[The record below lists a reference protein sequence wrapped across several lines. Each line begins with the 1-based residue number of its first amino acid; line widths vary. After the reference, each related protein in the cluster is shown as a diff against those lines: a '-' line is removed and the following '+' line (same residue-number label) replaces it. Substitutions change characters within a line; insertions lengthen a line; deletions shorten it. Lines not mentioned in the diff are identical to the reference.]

1 MVTNHFTFRGLQASF
16 IGGYFHLKN
25 SLNASSMCGIS
36 GIVNRKNQ
44 PVPQA
49 EIEQMTHVVAHRGPD
64 GFGIWHGANLALG
77 HRRLSII
84 DLSENGHQPMQ
95 YGQDLVITYNGEV
108 YNYVEIR
115 KDLSSRGYEFR
126 SESDTEVILAAYQ
139 EWGFSCVEQFNGM
152 WSFCIYDKKKE
163 ILFCSRDRFG
173 VKPFYFFYDEKSFA
187 FGSEIKQLLPF
198 CSVIKANQQILLDY
212 LVLGYEDHC
221 NDTFFEGIQKLAQG
235 SNLIYNL
242 NDHTFDIHP
251 YYDLK
256 VRNELR
262 LLNEENAINTYR
274 ECLKNAIKL
283 RMRSDVEVGTCLSG
297 GLDSSSVTSISAEI
311 LRNDSN
317 RKIKAIHARVN
328 KKSIDESSFAK
339 KVSAFCNTDLVMV
352 EPKEDEFISSIDEV
366 IKVQEEPFGSPSVF
380 LQYFVMKKARQLNCL
395 VMLDGQGGDETLLGY
410 ERYYPAYL
418 MQLRGLKKVQ
428 GLLKSSENSKLS
440 KLQLIKY
447 YLYFTNYKIRLK
459 KLKNR
464 HNFVKK
470 EILVPFSSRLLE
482 EVSASYLDILKLQK
496 LEINH
501 TQLPHLLR
509 YEDRN
514 SMAHSVESRLPFLDY
529 RSVEAALSLPNEFK
543 ISKGWTKN
551 LLRNAVSPFLPK
563 EVVWRKDKLGFNAPE
578 EEWLTSIKDDIS
590 HAVYHSEILKELIDF
605 SKLDFKNIDIRTKW
619 RLFNIAKWEKIY
631 QVHF

>member
-1 MVTNHFTFRGLQASF
+1 
-16 IGGYFHLKN
+16 
-25 SLNASSMCGIS
+25 MCGIS
-36 GIVNRKNQ
+36 GIVNRMDQ
-44 PVPQA
+44 PVEQV
-49 EIEQMTHVVAHRGPD
+49 EIQQMTDLIAHRGPD
-64 GFGIWHGANLALG
+64 GSGFWHGPNFAFG

-84 DLSENGHQPMQ
+84 DLSDNGHQPMS
-95 YGQDLVITYNGEV
+95 YGEELIITYNGEV

-115 KDLSSRGYEFR
+115 EKLITLGYEFR
-126 SESDTEVILAAYQ
+126 SQSDTEVILAAYK
-139 EWGFSCVEQFNGM
+139 EWGFSCVERFNGM
-152 WSFCIYDKKKE
+152 WSFCIYDKVKN

-173 VKPFYFFYDEKSFA
+173 VKPFYFLNNEKSFV

-198 CSVIKANQQILLDY
+198 CSERKANKQILLDY

-221 NDTFFEGIQKLAQG
+221 NETFFEGIQKLEQG
-235 SNLIYNL
+235 SNLIYDL
-242 NDHTFDIHP
+242 SEHTFEISP
-251 YYDLK
+251 YYDLN

-262 LLNEENAINTYR
+262 TMDEERAINTYR
-274 ECLKNAIKL
+274 ECLKDAVKL

-297 GLDSSSVTSISAEI
+297 GLDSSAVTSISAEI
-311 LRNDSN
+311 LRKDSN

-339 KVSAFCNTDLVMV
+339 IVSEFCDTDLVMV
-352 EPKEDEFISSIDEV
+352 EPVEDDFISSIDEV
-366 IKVQEEPFGSPSVF
+366 IRVQEEPFGSPSVF
-380 LQYFVMKKARQLNCL
+380 LQYFVMKKARQMNCL

-418 MQLRGLKKVQ
+418 MQLRGLKKISGFLQ
-428 GLLKSSENSKLS
+428 SSENSKLS
-440 KLQLIKY
+440 KSQLIKY
-447 YLYFTNYKIRLK
+447 YLYFTNYRIRLK
-459 KLKNR
+459 KLKQRN
-464 HNFVKK
+464 NFLKK
-470 EILVPFSSRLLE
+470 EILEKFSSELLK
-482 EVSASYLDILKLQK
+482 EVSSSYLDILKLQK
-496 LEINH
+496 LEIKY

-529 RSVEAALSLPNEFK
+529 RSVETALSLPDEFK

-578 EEWLTSIKDDIS
+578 EEWLARIDDQIS
-590 HAVYHSEILKELIDF
+590 NATKNSEILKELIDF
-605 SKLDFKNIDIRTKW
+605 SKLDLKNMDIRTKW

-631 QVHF
+631 KVQL